1 MILSDDCDDWPKP
14 GPNKPAPAWNEYKQ
28 LEQAVNDYLD
38 RESEDLSWND
48 IWRALAAI
56 MGEYQQDSLVV
67 SFDFSQSAE
76 MPCVHRLITG
86 GEECTSAE
94 KTWLGGA

>member
-1 MILSDDCDDWPKP
+1 MD
-14 GPNKPAPAWNEYKQ
+14 G
-28 LEQAVNDYLD
+28 
-38 RESEDLSWND
+38 
-48 IWRALAAI
+48 
-56 MGEYQQDSLVV
+56 YQQDTLVV

-94 KTWLGGA
+94 KRGWEEREIELIWKVQQYAF